1 MSTITSNT
9 EINSTNFSGYTWPV
23 TINANVTVTF
33 GSDLTLTSTNHYFIM
48 GGANVVING
57 NNYNVSLTVDNYLGL
72 IKNGAML
79 LTSTAYQ
86 NITIKNIN
94 MSATVYLPQYT
105 GPFCQQA
112 ARYLTYINCS
122 FTGYSLTNFPTDG
135 SKWFSSGFLSS
146 YVRYCALN
154 NCRYI
159 GDIAIN
165 CFGLIGSGANNCL
178 ILNSYVT
185 GYATSFTSLLLG
197 GNATNCVV
205 LNSYFN
211 GTVTENIFGKT
222 INLIGDSQI
231 GCSIKNC
238 YVYYSSTSTDT
249 VSISTDTSCFT
260 NCYSVKNTWSSTD
273 ATSNLLD
280 SYNYVL
286 DYSNVWNKT
295 TTPWSLNTPSE
306 DVFSTLQ
313 IIRSNTNLTNT
324 TSYSWPLYITS
335 GVTLTIFND
344 LTFTSSNQYIVIS
357 SNDVTIAGSNNTI
370 TISGITNYPGLIKN
384 GSSSSIGYSNCT
396 INRLTIATSN
406 NSTLLQGAGWLTQ
419 SYFGNTTSFSNIIKC
434 IASGEI
440 TGYETGDNYC
450 GGIVGSY
457 ARFINIVNS
466 YTTGSIGTNAG
477 GIIGSNTLNN
487 INIINCYTIGSIGTN
502 AGGIISK
509 DGVNTDASTINI
521 VNCYSSGSL
530 GTNAGGI
537 NGLSSTSTN
546 TNCYSSNGSWSNT
559 NNLVQNLTYN
569 GVTYSEIWNQYQTPW
584 LLNAYKYNTNTLT
597 NDITITSEFIDELKW
612 PVTVVAGVTVT
623 FGSNFT
629 LTKTNQYFII
639 GGNNVTI
646 DGNNYTVNVSSI
658 ILTTTFGA
666 SGPVDDG
673 FSGLVRNGYYRETRT
688 FNPPPTPPTI
698 TYTMTNTPYNNA
710 LVKNISVV
718 GNTNFNYR
726 PGNFGGYIC
735 QQYFGKN
742 TTGCVI
748 QNCNATG
755 WSSTSYIVG
764 GNCENLTVIGC
775 YGIGGISNGGI
786 FGNGCVNCTAISCY
800 TTGRIGDGMGG
811 GGIFG
816 YSTNCKAIN
825 CYSSGTINSGG
836 AGIFYGNNFNKP
848 VNPIAINCYSTGKA
862 DTSTGTYYGIMGINT
877 GGISI
882 NCYASGTGISQIGG
896 TLTNCYLSSTWSD
909 TDAASNLVNTL
920 TYDSYSYSSI
930 WNNPGT
936 NTAWTL
942 NTLNRSAVSSILPAP
957 TIGTASSVTSSSAS
971 ISFTAPTGAASGTTY
986 SAKAGGVEY
995 GTASY
1000 PATSISVTGLSAS
1013 TTYSFTITA
1022 TNTAGTSDASS
1033 SLSVTTLLSAPT
1045 IGTASSVTS
1054 SSASISFTAPTG
1066 AASGTTY
1073 SAKAG
1078 GVEYGTASY
1087 PATSI
1092 SVTGLSASTT
1102 YSFTITATNTAGTSN
1117 ASSSLSVT
1125 TSGSSGAPIIGTATS
1140 ITLTSA
1146 SISFTAPETAS
1157 TGTTYNAIAGG
1168 VTYGTASY
1176 PDTSISVTG
1185 LTTGSTYSFTINAT
1199 TNGITSDPSSSLSVT
1214 TLLGAPTIGTASSI
1228 TSSTASISFTA
1239 PTGAAEGTT
1248 YIAKA
1253 DGVTYGT
1260 ASYSATS
1267 ISLTGLSGNTN
1278 YSFTITATNAGGV
1291 SDASSSLSITT
1302 ALAAPT
1308 IGTFTN
1314 VSTTAATL
1322 GFTAPTGA
1330 VSGTTYSAKAGGVQ
1344 YGTASYPATSI
1355 SVTGLSA
1362 NTTYSFTVTATN
1374 TVGTSDASS
1383 SLSVTTALSAPVI
1396 ENTSTTT
1403 TTTATVQFT
1412 APTGAATGTSYRL
1425 TKNGIVYGSVDYPAT
1440 SINVTSLTSG
1450 ESYLFALQAINS
1462 NGTSD
1467 LSNTTTLTTIL
1478 NSPTDCTASAVVDTS
1493 ATITFT
1499 PPSGASVT
1507 TTYDA
1512 MLSGVSYTSIS
1523 YPATSFSLTGLT
1535 SNTSYSFVLTA
1546 TNLGGT
1552 SANSTTITF
1561 NTTLSAPTNLVLNS
1575 IGLTTANISFTVP
1588 DRASTGTTYALTAN
1602 NVSYGTISHPSSTF
1616 SLTGLVSGSTYPFII
1631 KATNINGTS
1640 PASSIL
1646 SVTTL
1651 LNPPTINSTNAIAS
1665 YTATLL
1671 FTPPSGAATGTTYN
1685 AISNGTV
1692 YGTAS
1697 YPSSV
1702 IQVSG
1707 LSALTSYSFR
1717 MVAINAGGTS
1727 NTSSS
1732 ISFTTAIAPPTI
1744 TNTSSITTT
1753 TAVVTFTAPASA
1765 GNGTTY
1771 AISANDVVYGTA
1783 SYPATTI
1790 SLSNLLSGSTY
1801 SFSIKATNF
1810 SGTSSP
1816 STFTILTVPG
1826 PPTIGTASLI
1836 TGTTLTIGFTP
1847 PPRVGS
1853 GTTYDF
1859 ILNKAVYQSVSYPA
1873 TSILITGLTPSTSYS
1888 FTVKAT
1894 NSSGS
1899 SSSVGSL
1906 NTKTA
1911 LPSPTIGTATVVTTT
1926 TATVSFTAPTGA
1938 AAKTT
1943 YNIISN
1949 NIVYGTA
1956 VYPAT
1961 VITAIGL
1968 TGNTVYSFVLKAIND
1983 IGTSDAS
1990 SSISVTTALVA
2001 PTIGTASAISS
2012 TTAVIQFTA
2021 PEGVGSGTG
2030 VSYGVYASGKL
2041 YGTVS
2046 YPATSITATG
2056 LTANTVYPI
2065 VLKVT
2070 NPNGTSIESSILSI
2084 KTALAP
2090 PVIGASSLVS
2100 SSTAVVAF
2108 KAPTGAAVGT
2118 TYNAI
2123 AGDVIYGT
2131 ATFPATTISLSGL
2144 SVNTTYLFVVKAVN
2158 TSGTS
2163 ASSSAL
2169 SITTALAE
2177 PVIGTISNVS
2187 TTTATIGFTE
2197 PEGATTSTIY
2207 TVYSGIKVIGT
2218 VTSPATS
2225 INITGL
2231 KENTPYTFIMKA
2243 AIGTRISRSSS
2254 SINITTALAAPKIGK
2269 ASSITNSSAVIGFTP
2284 PAGIAQGTT
2293 FILLANG
2300 ITYGTA
2306 MYTASSI
2313 TATNLTAN
2321 TLYSFTIKAVNA
2333 NGTSIASA
2341 ALSVTTA
2348 LDPPTIGVA
2357 SEVSSTTAKI
2367 SFTGPT
2373 GSATK
2378 TTYSAIAN
2386 NVSYGTAAYPATTI
2400 SLSKLTANTSYSFVL
2415 KSTNANGTSNASS
2428 TLNITTAL
2436 AAPIIG
2442 TVTSKTS
2449 TTVTIGFTASVGAS
2463 EDTVYKA
2470 YVGTT
2475 YYTEITNGSTSS
2487 TSKSITITN
2496 LTPNTTYAFIL
2507 YAVNSNGTSLA
2518 SSVLTVIMPTSAPT
2532 IGTASSVTSSTASI
2546 SLTAPVEAGTGTTY
2560 DAYAN
2565 GVKYGS
2571 GVYPAT
2577 TVALTGLTAN
2587 TEYVFTINAVNK
2599 NGTSNSSSTLTMRTA
2614 LAAPTITAVTT
2625 VRGTT
2630 GTVVFTEPVGAATG
2644 TTYSVI
2650 VGAVTYGTASYPAT
2664 SVNISGLKENTTY
2677 ALTMK
2682 ATNSNGTSASSS
2694 AFNMKTALAA
2704 PKLGASSAITA
2715 TSATLA
2721 FTAPVGAAAG
2731 TTYSVLSNGTSYG
2744 TAVFGAKT
2752 INISGL
2758 ITKTTYA
2765 FSMTATNTNGTS
2777 NESTTVSITTI

>member
-1 MSTITSNT
+1 MGFDNIITNCSNRGS
-9 EINSTNFSGYTWPV
+9 ITN
-23 TINANVTVTF
+23 
-33 GSDLTLTSTNHYFIM
+33 
-48 GGANVVING
+48 
-57 NNYNVSLTVDNYLGL
+57 NVSGGICGTCAGVDG
-72 IKNGAML
+72 
-79 LTSTAYQ
+79 
-86 NITIKNIN
+86 
-94 MSATVYLPQYT
+94 
-105 GPFCQQA
+105 
-112 ARYLTYINCS
+112 
-122 FTGYSLTNFPTDG
+122 SLTI
-135 SKWFSSGFLSS
+135 S
-146 YVRYCALN
+146 
-154 NCRYI
+154 
-159 GDIAIN
+159 
-165 CFGLIGSGANNCL
+165 
-178 ILNSYVT
+178 
-185 GYATSFTSLLLG
+185 
-197 GNATNCVV
+197 
-205 LNSYFN
+205 
-211 GTVTENIFGKT
+211 
-222 INLIGDSQI
+222 
-231 GCSIKNC
+231 NC
-238 YVYYSSTSTDT
+238 YNTG
-249 VSISTDTSCFT
+249 SISG
-260 NCYSVKNTWSSTD
+260 
-273 ATSNLLD
+273 
-280 SYNYVL
+280 
-286 DYSNVWNKT
+286 
-295 TTPWSLNTPSE
+295 
-306 DVFSTLQ
+306 Q
-313 IIRSNTNLTNT
+313 
-324 TSYSWPLYITS
+324 
-335 GVTLTIFND
+335 
-344 LTFTSSNQYIVIS
+344 
-357 SNDVTIAGSNNTI
+357 
-370 TISGITNYPGLIKN
+370 
-384 GSSSSIGYSNCT
+384 
-396 INRLTIATSN
+396 
-406 NSTLLQGAGWLTQ
+406 
-419 SYFGNTTSFSNIIKC
+419 
-434 IASGEI
+434 
-440 TGYETGDNYC
+440 YC
-450 GGIVGSY
+450 GGIC
-457 ARFINIVNS
+457 A
-466 YTTGSIGTNAG
+466 
-477 GIIGSNTLNN
+477 SNVICT
-487 INIINCYTIGSIGTN
+487 ITNCYTLYYE
-502 AGGIISK
+502 IISEAW
-509 DGVNTDASTINI
+509 TCTNI
-521 VNCYSSGSL
+521 
-530 GTNAGGI
+530 T
-537 NGLSSTSTN
+537 T
-546 TNCYSSNGSWSNT
+546 TNCYQLNDNNSNNTWSDVNALNSLDFSNNVWVYDST
-559 NNLVQNLTYN
+559 TMTIEVPYVLKSFNPNNLNVINNLSGIYKPVITDATEVKTTTLTLNFTAPSGAEEGTTYTVKAG
-569 GVTYSEIWNQYQTPW
+569 GVTYGTSSYPATNVSVTG
-584 LLNAYKYNTNTLT
+584 LSANTTYSF
-597 NDITITSEFIDELKW
+597 TITAL
-612 PVTVVAGVTVT
+612 
-623 FGSNFT
+623 
-629 LTKTNQYFII
+629 
-639 GGNNVTI
+639 
-646 DGNNYTVNVSSI
+646 
-658 ILTTTFGA
+658 
-666 SGPVDDG
+666 
-673 FSGLVRNGYYRETRT
+673 
-688 FNPPPTPPTI
+688 
-698 TYTMTNTPYNNA
+698 NT
-710 LVKNISVV
+710 S
-718 GNTNFNYR
+718 
-726 PGNFGGYIC
+726 
-735 QQYFGKN
+735 
-742 TTGCVI
+742 
-748 QNCNATG
+748 
-755 WSSTSYIVG
+755 
-764 GNCENLTVIGC
+764 
-775 YGIGGISNGGI
+775 GIS
-786 FGNGCVNCTAISCY
+786 
-800 TTGRIGDGMGG
+800 
-811 GGIFG
+811 
-816 YSTNCKAIN
+816 
-825 CYSSGTINSGG
+825 
-836 AGIFYGNNFNKP
+836 
-848 VNPIAINCYSTGKA
+848 
-862 DTSTGTYYGIMGINT
+862 DTSTSLSVT
-877 GGISI
+877 
-882 NCYASGTGISQIGG
+882 
-896 TLTNCYLSSTWSD
+896 TLV
-909 TDAASNLVNTL
+909 DAP
-920 TYDSYSYSSI
+920 I
-930 WNNPGT
+930 
-936 NTAWTL
+936 
-942 NTLNRSAVSSILPAP
+942 
-957 TIGTASSVTSSSAS
+957 IGTASLIRSTSAS
-971 ISFTAPTGAASGTTY
+971 ISFTAPTGTASGITY
-986 SAKAGGVEY
+986 TVKAGEVIY

-1000 PATSISVTGLSAS
+1000 PATSVSVSELTSN

-1033 SLSVTTLLSAPT
+1033 SLSVTTALDAPT
-1045 IGTASSVTS
+1045 IGTASSIASTS
-1054 SSASISFTAPTG
+1054 TSISFTAPTG
-1066 AASGTTY
+1066 AGEGTTY
-1073 SAKAG
+1073 TAKA
-1078 GVEYGTASY
+1078 E
-1087 PATSI
+1087 
-1092 SVTGLSASTT
+1092 
-1102 YSFTITATNTAGTSN
+1102 
-1117 ASSSLSVT
+1117 
-1125 TSGSSGAPIIGTATS
+1125 
-1140 ITLTSA
+1140 
-1146 SISFTAPETAS
+1146 
-1157 TGTTYNAIAGG
+1157 G
-1168 VTYGTASY
+1168 VTYGTS
-1176 PDTSISVTG
+1176 
-1185 LTTGSTYSFTINAT
+1185 
-1199 TNGITSDPSSSLSVT
+1199 
-1214 TLLGAPTIGTASSI
+1214 
-1228 TSSTASISFTA
+1228 
-1239 PTGAAEGTT
+1239 
-1248 YIAKA
+1248 
-1253 DGVTYGT
+1253 
-1260 ASYSATS
+1260 
-1267 ISLTGLSGNTN
+1267 
-1278 YSFTITATNAGGV
+1278 
-1291 SDASSSLSITT
+1291 
-1302 ALAAPT
+1302 
-1308 IGTFTN
+1308 
-1314 VSTTAATL
+1314 
-1322 GFTAPTGA
+1322 
-1330 VSGTTYSAKAGGVQ
+1330 
-1344 YGTASYPATSI
+1344 SYPATTI
-1355 SVTGLSA
+1355 LLSELTA
-1362 NTTYSFTVTATN
+1362 NTTYLFTVTATN
-1374 TVGTSDASS
+1374 NNGTSDNSL

-1412 APTGAATGTSYRL
+1412 APIGASEGTSYRL

-1467 LSNTTTLTTIL
+1467 ISTDKTLTTIL
-1478 NSPTDCTASAVVDTS
+1478 NPPTNCVASAVVDTS

-1499 PPSGASVT
+1499 PPSGSSVT
-1507 TTYDA
+1507 TTYDT
-1512 MLSGVSYTSIS
+1512 MLDGVSYSSTS

-1552 SANSTTITF
+1552 SDNSTTVSFT
-1561 NTTLSAPTNLVLNS
+1561 TTLSAPTNLVLNS
-1575 IGLTTANISFTVP
+1575 VGLITANISFTVP
-1588 DRASTGTTYALTAN
+1588 QRASSGTTYTLTAN
-1602 NVSYGTISHPSSTF
+1602 NISYGTVSHPTNTF
-1616 SLTGLVSGSTYPFII
+1616 SLVNLVSGSTYPFII

-1697 YPSSV
+1697 FPSSV

-1727 NTSSS
+1727 NTSLP
-1732 ISFTTAIAPPTI
+1732 ISFSTAIAPPTI

-1816 STFTILTVPG
+1816 ASFTVLTVPG

-1888 FTVKAT
+1888 FTVKAN

-1899 SSSVGSL
+1899 SSAVGSL
-1906 NTKTA
+1906 NVKTA
-1911 LPSPTIGTATVVTTT
+1911 LPPPTIGTATIVTTT
-1926 TATVSFTAPTGA
+1926 TATISFTAPTGA

-1949 NIVYGTA
+1949 NIVCGTA

-1961 VITAIGL
+1961 VITATGL
-1968 TGNTVYSFVLKAIND
+1968 TGNTVYLFTLKAINA
-1983 IGTSDAS
+1983 IGTSDSS

-2012 TTAVIQFTA
+2012 TTAVVQFTA

-2108 KAPTGAAVGT
+2108 KAPTGAAIGT

-2123 AGDVIYGT
+2123 SGDVIYGI

-2144 SVNTTYLFVVKAVN
+2144 SVNTTYLFVVKALN

-2163 ASSSAL
+2163 TSSSAL
-2169 SITTALAE
+2169 SIITALAE

-2231 KENTPYTFIMKA
+2231 KENTPYTFIIKA
-2243 AIGTRISRSSS
+2243 AVGTRISRSSS
-2254 SINITTALAAPKIGK
+2254 SINITTALGAPKIGK
-2269 ASSITNSSAVIGFTP
+2269 ATSITNSSAVIGFTP

-2293 FILLANG
+2293 FILLPNG

-2415 KSTNANGTSNASS
+2415 KSINVNGTSNASS

-2436 AAPIIG
+2436 SAPIIG

-2449 TTVTIGFTASVGAS
+2449 RTVTIGFTASVGAS

-2475 YYTEITNGSTSS
+2475 YYTETTNGSTSS

-2507 YAVNSNGTSLA
+2507 YAVNSNGISIA

-2532 IGTASSVTSSTASI
+2532 IRTASSVTSSTASI
-2546 SLTAPVEAGTGTTY
+2546 SLTAPVGAGTGTIY
-2560 DAYAN
+2560 NAYAN

-2571 GVYPAT
+2571 GAYPAT

-2587 TEYVFTINAVNK
+2587 TQYDFTINAVNK
-2599 NGTSNSSSTLTMRTA
+2599 NGTSDSSSTLSMTTA
-2614 LAAPTITAVTT
+2614 LVAPVITAVNT

-2630 GTVVFTEPVGAATG
+2630 ATVVFTAPTGAAEG
-2644 TTYSVI
+2644 TTYSVV
-2650 VGAVTYGTASYPAT
+2650 VGTTTYGTASYPAT

-2682 ATNSNGTSASSS
+2682 ATNSNGTSVASS
-2694 AFNMKTALAA
+2694 AFSMKTALAA

-2721 FTAPVGAAAG
+2721 FTAPSGAVAG
-2731 TTYSVLSNGTSYG
+2731 TTYNVLSNGTSYG
-2744 TAVFGAKT
+2744 SAAFGAKT

-2758 ITKTTYA
+2758 TTKTTYT
-2765 FSMTATNTNGTS
+2765 FTMTATNTSGTS